1 MGEIKSAFE
10 KALERAEKLGK
21 LSPEEMKK
29 RKDAESTAI
38 GKALAERYL
47 EHGHSR
53 VLKEESNRYTG
64 DQKIIVS
71 TAAIRRLVDA
81 ISLQNNELTERAMEG
96 ISTLSDDA
104 RTLEAKRKIV
114 SLITEYKEAERQ
126 AYEQGKRR
134 MDRRGAELLDE
145 LAISG
150 SAIGE
155 VKLGA
160 REAWEEIREELSSRF
175 DNRLQKLKQ
184 ELLEL
189 S

>member
-1 MGEIKSAFE
+1 MDTATDKVMF
-10 KALERAEKLGK
+10 LG
-21 LSPEEMKK
+21 
-29 RKDAESTAI
+29 TA
-38 GKALAERYL
+38 GA
-47 EHGHSR
+47 R
-53 VLKEESNRYTG
+53 V
-64 DQKIIVS
+64 
-71 TAAIRRLVDA
+71 
-81 ISLQNNELTERAMEG
+81 MEG

-104 RTLEAKRKIV
+104 RTLEAKRV

-126 AYEQGKRR
+126 AYEQNKRR

-155 VKLGA
+155 VKLGDS
-160 REAWEEIREELSSRF
+160 EAWEEIQEELSSRF
-175 DNRLQKLKQ
+175 DNRLQELKQ

>member
-1 MGEIKSAFE
+1 MDTATDKVMF
-10 KALERAEKLGK
+10 LG
-21 LSPEEMKK
+21 
-29 RKDAESTAI
+29 TA
-38 GKALAERYL
+38 GA
-47 EHGHSR
+47 R
-53 VLKEESNRYTG
+53 V
-64 DQKIIVS
+64 
-71 TAAIRRLVDA
+71 
-81 ISLQNNELTERAMEG
+81 MEG

-104 RTLEAKRKIV
+104 RTLEAKRKMV

-155 VKLGA
+155 VKLGDS
-160 REAWEEIREELSSRF
+160 EAWEEIQEELSSRF
-175 DNRLQKLKQ
+175 DNRLQELKQ